1 MTVPAMAVRW
11 RRRAARPT
19 TIASAS
25 HDGTDDHCGFAWK
38 RSSSG
43 GAPWNAPGQPQP
55 RGAGGDSR
63 LSGNQ
68 CDELQIARAAVGGGT
83 SRLGADVCPRSGVFG
98 GKLPVIAGNPRAF
111 WPDRTRRVL
120 AESPA
125 NRRDS
130 SPARARIAPRRS
142 PVRVRL
148 APSEVPGSRALRD
161 RRHRPRGRPGCAGQL
176 LVNLRAA
183 AKLRRGFGRSQARRS
198 AMGSSHLLPALGRR
212 RIRRSR
218 STTSP
223 SCCTSCG
230 ARAARRRRRRAR
242 WRRCRAC
249 CASRAAAVGSSP
261 TRSSGSSTTSA
272 PGRSAVASACSA
284 ARKSSGCLAPARR
297 ATG

>member
-25 HDGTDDHCGFAWK
+25 HDGTDDHCGFAWT
-38 RSSSG
+38 RSSGG

-63 LSGNQ
+63 LCGNQ
-68 CDELQIARAAVGGGT
+68 CDELQMARAAVGGGT

-111 WPDRTRRVL
+111 RPGRTRRVL

-148 APSEVPGSRALRD
+148 APPLDPCNHAGFAPSGSVRLPRRACSLARSL
-161 RRHRPRGRPGCAGQL
+161 A
-176 LVNLRAA
+176 
-183 AKLRRGFGRSQARRS
+183 RSQRS
-198 AMGSSHLLPALGRR
+198 GVAPQDPRSPISSRFGLHERLK
-212 RIRRSR
+212 
-218 STTSP
+218 
-223 SCCTSCG
+223 
-230 ARAARRRRRRAR
+230 
-242 WRRCRAC
+242 
-249 CASRAAAVGSSP
+249 
-261 TRSSGSSTTSA
+261 
-272 PGRSAVASACSA
+272 PGD
-284 ARKSSGCLAPARR
+284 
-297 ATG
+297 